1 MKRFFDRL
9 LGERPRE
16 TPAAVSPGSS
26 GPGGARATFEE
37 LLVRPGGPVAD
48 TALPRAT
55 IVILNYNGRHHLE
68 LCFTSLAKLDYP
80 RERLEVLLIDNGS
93 DDGSV
98 EEMRA
103 KHAWVRLHVNAR
115 NAGFA
120 PACNQGAGLATR
132 PEVLVFLNNDMRVEP
147 SFLKELVA
155 PLVRGECDA
164 TTAKML
170 SWDGKVLNS
179 AGGGMNFHGLGF
191 QYGMNRPPAPEFDAP
206 RKTLFP
212 CGGAM
217 AIRASVYAEVG
228 GFDPEF
234 FAYYEDVDLGWR
246 LWVQGKTVHYV
257 PSSVCYHHH
266 SSTSKSFPPEVVRLL
281 QVRNPMYACF
291 KNYDDENL
299 RRVLPAMLA
308 LALRRMLILSGI
320 PSDQPF
326 RIEHASARP
335 SSLVG
340 KLMEKAHKHFESDI
354 PIKRVA
360 AADLIGINDLLSNWD
375 HWMERRREVQ
385 SRRAR
390 SDQEIFRLFLKPMWC
405 IEDDPAYRA
414 LQDGVSRFT
423 GLDELFQGLEF
434 LRGEPHK

>member
-1 MKRFFDRL
+1 MKRLLDRL
-9 LGERPRE
+9 LGDRPVAK
-16 TPAAVSPGSS
+16 PAASAGGSAS
-26 GPGGARATFEE
+26 LEE
-37 LLVRPGGPVAD
+37 LLVRPGAPVAPER
-48 TALPRAT
+48 LPRAT
-55 IVILNYNGRHHLE
+55 FVILNYNGRHHLDP
-68 LCFTSLAKLDYP
+68 CFSSLAKLDYP
-80 RERLEVLLIDNGS
+80 KDKVEVLLVDNGS

-98 EEMRA
+98 EEARA
-103 KHAWVRLHVNAR
+103 KHPWVRVHR
-115 NAGFA
+115 NDRNLGFA

-132 PEVLVFLNNDMRVEP
+132 PEVLAFLNNDMRVEP

-191 QYGMNRPPAPEFDAP
+191 QYGMNRPPAREFDAP

-217 AIRASVYAEVG
+217 AIRASAYDEVG

-246 LWVQGKTVHYV
+246 LWVLGKSVHYV
-257 PSSVCYHHH
+257 PGAVCYHHH
-266 SSTSKSFPPEVVRLL
+266 SSTSKSFPPEVVRVL

-320 PSDQPF
+320 PSDEPF
-326 RIEHASARP
+326 RIEKAVARP

-340 KLMEKAHKHFESDI
+340 KLREKAAKHLESDI
-354 PIKRVA
+354 AIRRVA
-360 AADLIGINDLLSNWD
+360 AADLIGINDLLSNWE

-390 SDQEIFRLFLKPMWC
+390 ADQEIFRLFLKPMWC

-414 LQDGVSRFT
+414 LQRGVTEFT
-423 GLDELFQGLEF
+423 GLDELFRGLELF
-434 LRGEPHK
+434 PGEPHK